1 MLKVFK
7 LTINLEV
14 DIPDKISDDLVKEVI
29 SEVDKSVN
37 MPLYLPQTD
46 KHQAFIDY
54 IKNNDNVYEQCIT
67 GDLFFQL
74 MEHGLEDELTE
85 FLKPRIFDEIALD
98 VAGKLDSET
107 KNFITRLYGDTE
119 NKDIDDII
127 DEDGNPL
134 NGRISKKQAIEAVK
148 REIDRRI
155 IQDSLLDY
163 KLIDASL
170 KVVCKTKASD

>member
-1 MLKVFK
+1 MIKEFK

-14 DIPDKISDDLVKEVI
+14 EIPEKISDELVKEVI
-29 SEVDKSVN
+29 TEVDKSDN

-54 IKNNDNVYEQCIT
+54 IKNNDSIYEQCIT

-85 FLKPRIFDEIALD
+85 FLKPRFFDEIALD
-98 VAGKLDSET
+98 AAGKLDSET
-107 KNFITRLYGDTE
+107 KNFITLLYEDTE
-119 NKDIDDII
+119 NQDIDELI

-134 NGRISKKQAIEAVK
+134 TGRISKKQAVEALK

-163 KLIDASL
+163 KLTGATL
-170 KVVCKTKASD
+170 HAARAPHL